1 MPDVPFIQVRDISK
15 AYGGVQAL
23 AGVSLDIAA
32 GEVHALC
39 GENGAGKSTLIKIL
53 TGSVMPEAGRVLVN
67 GRAMKL
73 GDVRASESA
82 GIAVIHQESV
92 AFPHLS
98 SFDNIFVGREPRKVG
113 GLFLDRAK
121 MRAETR
127 ALLQRLGEADAF
139 DPARPVGELSVAQ
152 RQMVG
157 MARALSQDCRLLIMD
172 EPTASLS
179 ERETRVLF
187 NLIRQ
192 FRQQGVSILYVS
204 HRLDEIF
211 ELSDT
216 VTVFRDG
223 RHVTT
228 EPIGEMNKDK
238 LIQLMVG
245 RELLQVDHEARDGG
259 GAVGGPVGGKVL
271 LEVRNLA
278 RHGVFRDVS
287 FQVRAGEIVGMAG
300 LVGAGRSEV
309 ARVIFGAD
317 RADSGEVLV
326 DGSPLRGSSVRQS
339 MSRGIAMVPEDR
351 QHLGLVLQLPV
362 GANLTLPILRNLT
375 TLGLTSASRERE
387 VIATLMKDLGVK
399 AASPAVPAQ
408 TLSGGNQQKLVIGK
422 WLATRPRVL
431 ILDEPT
437 RGVDVGAKAEV
448 HKLVRKLAE
457 QGMATL
463 LISSDLP
470 EVLAMSDRILVMQ
483 SGRIAG
489 ELSRDQA
496 TQERVLALAIP
507 ATAAAAAAEG
517 AAA

>member
-1 MPDVPFIQVRDISK
+1 MSIAPFIQIRQISK

-23 AGVSLDIAA
+23 SEVSLDLAA

-39 GENGAGKSTLIKIL
+39 GENGAGKSTLIKVL
-53 TGSVMPEAGRVLVN
+53 SGSVSPDSGTVMLNDAPL
-67 GRAMKL
+67 KL
-73 GDVRASESA
+73 GDVRASEQA

-98 SFDNIFVGREPRKVG
+98 AFDNIFVGREPRKLG
-113 GLFLDRAK
+113 GLLLDRAR
-121 MRAETR
+121 MRRETR
-127 ALLQRLGEADAF
+127 ALLERLGEADSF
-139 DPARPVGELSVAQ
+139 DPAAPVGQLSVAQ

-187 NLIRQ
+187 KLIRQ
-192 FRQQGVSILYVS
+192 FREQGVTVLYVS

-211 ELSDT
+211 ELSDR

-223 RHVTT
+223 KHVATQAT
-228 EPIGEMNKDK
+228 ASMSKEK

-245 RELLQVDHEARDGG
+245 RELLQVDHAPRQSSAPAP
-259 GAVGGPVGGKVL
+259 GAAL
-271 LEVRNLA
+271 LEVRGLTRA
-278 RHGVFRDVS
+278 GVFRDIS
-287 FQVRAGEIVGMAG
+287 FQVRRGEIVGMAG

-309 ARVIFGAD
+309 ARAIFGAD
-317 RADSGEVLV
+317 RADAGVVLIDGKPLHSG
-326 DGSPLRGSSVRQS
+326 SVREA
-339 MSRGIAMVPEDR
+339 MNRGVAMVPEDR
-351 QHLGLVLQLPV
+351 QHLGLVLQMPV
-362 GANLTLPILRNLT
+362 GTNLSLAILKSLT
-375 TLGLTSASRERE
+375 RFGLTSANRERAA
-387 VIATLMKDLGVK
+387 VHQLMQELTVK
-399 AASPAVPAQ
+399 AASSAVAAQ

-422 WLATRPRVL
+422 WLATKPRVL

-448 HKLVRKLAE
+448 HRLIRKLAE
-457 QGMATL
+457 EGMATL

-470 EVLAMSDRILVMQ
+470 EVLAMSDRILVMR
-483 SGRIAG
+483 GGAIAG
-489 ELSRDQA
+489 ELSRAQA
-496 TQERVLALAIP
+496 TQEKVLSLAIP
-507 ATAAAAAAEG
+507 AAG

>member
-1 MPDVPFIQVRDISK
+1 MTPLIHIRDISK
-15 AYGGVQAL
+15 SYGGVHAL
-23 AGVSLDIAA
+23 RGVSMDIAR

-53 TGSVMPEAGRVLVN
+53 SGSVTPDSGQITVDSRPLS
-67 GRAMKL
+67 L
-73 GDVRASESA
+73 GSVRASESA

-98 SFDNIFVGREPRKVG
+98 AYDNIFVGREPKKLA
-113 GLFLDRAK
+113 GLFLDRAR
-121 MRAETR
+121 MRRETR
-127 ALLQRLGEADAF
+127 ELLARLGEANAF

-152 RQMVG
+152 SQMVG
-157 MARALSQDCRLLIMD
+157 MARALSHDCRLLIMD

-179 ERETRVLF
+179 ERETRTLF
-187 NLIRQ
+187 NLINQ
-192 FRQQGVSILYVS
+192 FRKQGVSILYVS
-204 HRLDEIF
+204 HRLDEVF
-211 ELSDT
+211 ALADR

-223 RHVTT
+223 KYVAT
-228 EPIGEMNKDK
+228 EPIANHTREK
-238 LIQLMVG
+238 LIQQMVG
-245 RELLQVDHEARDGG
+245 RELLAVDSTQQSRTIGNVILD
-259 GAVGGPVGGKVL
+259 
-271 LEVRNLA
+271 VRNLSRA
-278 RHGVFRDVS
+278 GVFQDIS
-287 FQVRAGEIVGMAG
+287 FHLRAGEIVGMAG

-317 RADSGEVLV
+317 PRDAGQIVIDNQS
-326 DGSPLRGSSVRQS
+326 LRGNSVRAA
-339 MSRGIAMVPEDR
+339 MNAGIAMVPEDR

-362 GANLTLPILRNLT
+362 ATNLSLAVLRTLT
-375 TLGLTSASRERE
+375 TFGLTRASRERE
-387 VIATLMKDLGVK
+387 LAQKLMQQLAVK
-399 AASPAVPAQ
+399 AASAKVPAQ

-422 WLATRPRVL
+422 WLATNPRVL

-448 HKLVRKLAE
+448 HKLIRQLAS

-470 EVLAMSDRILVMQ
+470 EVVAMSDRILVMR

-489 ELSRDQA
+489 ELSREQA
-496 TQERVLALAIP
+496 SQESILSLALHS
-507 ATAAAAAAEG
+507 TEG

>member
-1 MPDVPFIQVRDISK
+1 MSFIQIIEISK

-23 AGVSLDIAA
+23 AGVSMDIAA

-53 TGSVMPEAGRVLVN
+53 SGSVMPDRGRVLIN
-67 GRAMKL
+67 GTAMRL
-73 GDVRASESA
+73 GDVRAAEAA
-82 GIAVIHQESV
+82 GLAVIHQESV

-98 SFDNIFVGREPRKVG
+98 AIDNIFVGREPRRLG
-113 GLFLDRAK
+113 GWMLDRAAMK
-121 MRAETR
+121 RQTR
-127 ALLQRLGEADAF
+127 TLLERLGEADAI
-139 DPARPVGELSVAQ
+139 DPARPVGTLSVAQ

-179 ERETRVLF
+179 ARETQVLF

-192 FRQQGVSILYVS
+192 FKQAGVSVLYVS

-211 ELSDT
+211 ELSDR
-216 VTVFRDG
+216 VTVLRDG
-223 RHVTT
+223 KHVATDAT
-228 EPIGEMNKDK
+228 AAMTKEK

-245 RELLQVDHEARDGG
+245 RELLRVDD
-259 GAVGGPVGGKVL
+259 AVRATSTTETVL
-271 LEVRNLA
+271 LEVRNLTRA
-278 RHGVFRDVS
+278 PAFRDVS
-287 FQVRAGEIVGMAG
+287 FSVRAGEIVGMAG

-317 RADSGEVLV
+317 RADRGDVLV
-326 DGSPLRGSSVRQS
+326 DGLPLRGNSVREA

-351 QHLGLVLQLPV
+351 QHLGLVLPLPV
-362 GANLTLPILRNLT
+362 GTNLSLAILRSLT
-375 TLGLTSASRERE
+375 KLGLTSSSRERAIVE
-387 VIATLMKDLGVK
+387 QLMKDLGVK
-399 AASPAVPAQ
+399 AAGAHVPAQ

-437 RGVDVGAKAEV
+437 RGVDVGAKVEV
-448 HKLVRKLAE
+448 HRLVRKLADD
-457 QGMATL
+457 GLATL

-470 EVLAMSDRILVMQ
+470 EVLAMSDRILVMRQ
-483 SGRIAG
+483 GAIAG

-496 TQERVLALAIP
+496 TQEKVLSLAIP
-507 ATAAAAAAEG
+507 ATGEAA
-517 AAA
+517 